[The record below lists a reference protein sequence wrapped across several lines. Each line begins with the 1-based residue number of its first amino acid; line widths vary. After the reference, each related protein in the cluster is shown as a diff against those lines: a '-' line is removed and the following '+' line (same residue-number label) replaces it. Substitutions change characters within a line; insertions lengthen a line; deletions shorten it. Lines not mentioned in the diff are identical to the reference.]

1 MVDQFVAPRAQDW
14 YPIISI
20 IVECFHGIS
29 KNVRRRPH
37 IRIHHP
43 QNVVFG
49 GAEPLGEIIDFG
61 IRAKM
66 LR

>member
-1 MVDQFVAPRAQDW
+1 MVDQFVAPRAQ
-14 YPIISI
+14 YCYSIISI
-20 IVECFHGIS
+20 IVERFNRIS
-29 KNVRRRPH
+29 KNIGRRPH

-49 GAEPLGEIIDFG
+49 GAEPFGKIIDFG